1 MQAQRGHI
9 TLKVFN
15 VLGKEL
21 ATLITQ
27 NFPSEVTELS
37 GMQMASQVDDSSSR
51 VYYYRLQTE
60 APDEENDLVEMTAPL
75 QFEVS

>member
-37 GMQMASQVDDSSSR
+37 GMQMASQVDYSRR
-51 VYYYRLQTE
+51 VYRPGGSWTTRRAE
-60 APDEENDLVEMTAPL
+60 CITIA
-75 QFEVS
+75 